1 MDLRWLD
8 GLGLRGPRWRADAE
22 GSEALRAMAK
32 RAVRVSMVV
41 KDFIS
46 DKKLVFG

>member
-1 MDLRWLD
+1 
-8 GLGLRGPRWRADAE
+8 
-22 GSEALRAMAK
+22 MAK